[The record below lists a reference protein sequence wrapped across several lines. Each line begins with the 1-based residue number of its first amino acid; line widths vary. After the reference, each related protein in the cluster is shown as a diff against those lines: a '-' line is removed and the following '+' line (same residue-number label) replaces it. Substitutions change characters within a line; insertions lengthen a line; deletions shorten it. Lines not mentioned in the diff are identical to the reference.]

1 MVFAWLVPL
10 LPSATT
16 HPAPVMPPFVL
27 GHVVAQAVVAVVP
40 TVRDHR
46 VRTSGM

>member
-1 MVFAWLVPL
+1 VVFAWLVPL

-46 VRTSGM
+46 VRPSGM